1 LAPAGAHG
9 GRPPAGRRRKRLRS
23 RLEPLAYLSP
33 TLAVMGVLMAVPIA
47 MVIGFSFLSNVVMEK
62 NPVFVGFSN
71 YIKLFSDAVFWESAW
86 NTLQFTVACVA
97 FHLLLGL
104 AFAQMLNNRLIP
116 KLMTAVF
123 RVIYILPWVFTAAI
137 VVILWRV
144 IMNPNGVAN
153 FILESLSLIQSKV
166 EWFSDKDIAL
176 GSLTF
181 INIWAGYPFFMISL
195 LAGLQGI
202 SPDLYEAASI
212 DGAGPVKRFLHITI
226 PQLRP
231 IIVSMA
237 MLDFIWNVQQF
248 ALVFMITGGG
258 PVHATETLGTYT
270 YKLAFGKYEFS
281 MAATSGVVLFLLSM
295 AVAFFY
301 VRSQKARD

>member
-1 LAPAGAHG
+1 
-9 GRPPAGRRRKRLRS
+9 
-23 RLEPLAYLSP
+23 
-33 TLAVMGVLMAVPIA
+33 MGVLMLVPII
-47 MVIGFSFLSNVVMEK
+47 MVVIFSFQSNVVMEK
-62 NPVFVGFSN
+62 HPVFVGFAN
-71 YIKLFSDAVFWESAW
+71 YIKLFTDSVFWEAAW
-86 NTLQFTVACVA
+86 NTLKFTVACVA
-97 FHLLLGL
+97 FHLILGL
-104 AFAQMLNNRLIP
+104 LFAQMLNSRLIP
-116 KLMTAVF
+116 KLVTALF
-123 RVIYILPWVFTAAI
+123 RAIYILPWVFTAAI

-153 FILESLSLIQSKV
+153 FVLESLNLIEHKV
-166 EWFSDKDIAL
+166 EWFSDKDLAL

-202 SPDLYEAASI
+202 APDLYEAASI
-212 DGAGPVKRFLHITI
+212 DGAGPVKRFFHITI

-231 IIVSMA
+231 IIISMA
-237 MLDFIWNVQQF
+237 MLDFIWNIQQF

-258 PVHATETLGTYT
+258 PIHATETLGTYT
-270 YKLAFGKYEFS
+270 YKLAFGKFEFS
-281 MAATSGVVLFLLSM
+281 MAATSGVILFLLSM